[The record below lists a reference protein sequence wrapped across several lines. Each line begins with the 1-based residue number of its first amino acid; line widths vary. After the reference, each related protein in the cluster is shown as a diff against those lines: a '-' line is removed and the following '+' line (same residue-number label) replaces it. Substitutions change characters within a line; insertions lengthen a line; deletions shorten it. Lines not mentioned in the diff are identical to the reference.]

1 MSKKNTRLDLTHL
14 EELHTSGAGYD
25 ILRYVGLPELL
36 GDEKDTILYY
46 MGKTLAR
53 KFDINTMDDIVQLF
67 EQLGWGRLELTKQKK
82 KSWEFHL
89 LSDAVVL
96 RLQGPFDADFR
107 LEAGFLAEAVQ
118 KVSETECE
126 CVEKINQ
133 RIHQIEFSVL
143 FTEVHVKNST
153 IDA

>member
-1 MSKKNTRLDLTHL
+1 MSKKTRKLDLTHL

-36 GDEKDTILYY
+36 GDERDTILYY

-53 KFDINTMDDIVQLF
+53 KFDIQTMDDIVQLY
-67 EQLGWGRLELTKQKK
+67 EKLGWGKLEMVKQKK
-82 KSWEFHL
+82 KSYEFHL
-89 LSDAVVL
+89 LSDSVVL
-96 RLQGPFDADFR
+96 RLKGPFDADFR

-118 KVSETECE
+118 TVSDVECE

-143 FTEVHVKNST
+143 FTEVHTKSST
-153 IDA
+153 LEV